1 MVGLGTYIFKIINTE
16 KIIPD
21 ESFTNAY
28 VEEVYE
34 SEHVRTATKQLC
46 LTLDAKYKGAD
57 LHEVMETQCQHLT
70 MTPRN
75 ELLKL
80 LQIFEGLFDGTLV
93 TWETDP
99 LDFELKDYLKP
110 ICSRT
115 YPVPKVH

>member
-57 LHEVMETQCQHLT
+57 LHEVMETQRQYVIIEQCNGLLNYYRIYRSCSMKHL
-70 MTPRN
+70 
-75 ELLKL
+75 
-80 LQIFEGLFDGTLV
+80 V
-93 TWETDP
+93 
-99 LDFELKDYLKP
+99 
-110 ICSRT
+110 
-115 YPVPKVH
+115 PV